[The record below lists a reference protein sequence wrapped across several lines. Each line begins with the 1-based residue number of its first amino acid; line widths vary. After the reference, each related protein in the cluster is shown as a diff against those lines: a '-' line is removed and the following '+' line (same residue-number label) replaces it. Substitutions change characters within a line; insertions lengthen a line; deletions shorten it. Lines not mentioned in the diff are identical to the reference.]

1 MANRRNGRPPRPRWL
16 ITGGSG
22 LLGGNL
28 ARMASSRAE
37 VWTSYCEHPA
47 PIAGCETIPLD
58 LRDGEQVAAAVR
70 GISPE
75 VIIHAA
81 ALTTV
86 DYCQQHLE
94 EAWAINAGGSEAI
107 AAAAAEVG
115 ARLVYISTDAV
126 FQGDRGGYREHETAH
141 PVNHYAAS
149 KLAGEVQVRR
159 HLPAALVVRTT
170 IYGWNARDKRSLAE
184 WIRDGLMEGRT
195 LPLFTDIFFAPI
207 LVNDLADAIFDLIDL
222 KATGIYHVAGSQRCS
237 KYEFGMILAEVFGLA
252 PSSIEKTSVEQAD
265 FAAPRPRDPSLCVEK
280 AQMALGRP
288 LPDVRQGLTRFKA
301 LWDSGYVAALK
312 AADRSLVAAA

>member
-1 MANRRNGRPPRPRWL
+1 MASRRNERRPRPRWL

-28 ARMASSRAE
+28 ARMASSRAD
-37 VWTSYCEHPA
+37 VWTTYCQHPA
-47 PIAGCETIPLD
+47 PTAGCEAIELD
-58 LRDGEQVAAAVR
+58 LRDGAQVSAAVR
-70 GISPE
+70 RVGPE

-81 ALTTV
+81 ALTDV
-86 DYCQQHLE
+86 DYCQEHLE

-107 AAAAAEVG
+107 AAAAAEVR

-126 FQGDRGGYREHETAH
+126 FQGDRGGYREHETAR
-141 PVNHYAAS
+141 PVNRYAAS

-159 HLPAALVVRTT
+159 HMPAALILRTS
-170 IYGWNARDKRSLAE
+170 IYGWNAGDKRSLAE
-184 WIRDGLMEGRT
+184 WMRDGLMEAQT
-195 LPLFTDIFFAPI
+195 LPLFTDVFFTPI
-207 LVNDLADAIFDLIDL
+207 LVNDLADAIFDLVDL
-222 KATGIYHVAGSQRCS
+222 KATGMYHVAGSERCS
-237 KYEFGMILAEVFGLA
+237 KYAFGMTLAEVFGLDS
-252 PSSIEKTSVEQAD
+252 SSIRRASVEQAGL
-265 FAAPRPRDPSLCVEK
+265 AAPRPRDPSLCVDK
-280 AQMALGRP
+280 AQAALGRP